1 MTQDVAR
8 IGLLRD
14 DIVPL
19 ESVLCTDEL
28 NQRPSRPP
36 DYETENRALLLL
48 AQTLADSPRTI
59 LQTLAD
65 TILEVFKAGSAGIS
79 LLTKEDGGKTFY
91 WPAIAGV
98 WKPHIGGGTP
108 RDFGPCGDV
117 LDCGA
122 PLLFRHFERR
132 YPYLQPVA
140 PLVEECLLVP
150 FYVQGTAVGTIWAIA
165 HDERRRFDA
174 EDRRQLENL
183 SRFASAAF
191 QVVEALD
198 ASEQRAEALRHS
210 NAELE
215 LAERALRDADRR
227 KDIFVATIAHEL
239 RQPIAAMLTAVTLMG
254 DRAGEQSGKR
264 ARDVVQRQIS
274 HLGRMVDDL
283 LDAARIAEGK
293 LDLQK
298 EFIDGRDAIQDAV
311 SSTASLFDVHHHRL
325 AVSLPD
331 EPIRLDADRS
341 RLQEVFANLLTNAAK
356 YTDDGGH
363 ISLIAQTDGAVA
375 TIRVLDN
382 GKGIAAGALPR
393 VFDLFM
399 QEATDHRTGLGI
411 GLNVV
416 RGLVE
421 LHGGTV
427 AARSDGIGKGSE
439 FTVTL
444 PVVAARV
451 PPHALGSA
459 QAHDR

>member
-1 MTQDVAR
+1 MYRR
-8 IGLLRD
+8 I
-14 DIVPL
+14 
-19 ESVLCTDEL
+19 

-65 TILEVFKAGSAGIS
+65 TILEVFRAGSAGIS

-132 YPYLQPVA
+132 YPYLRPVA

-150 FYVQGTAVGTIWAIA
+150 FYVEGKAVGTIWAIA

-174 EDRRQLENL
+174 EDLRQLENL
-183 SRFASAAF
+183 SRFASAAY
-191 QVVEALD
+191 QVVESLS
-198 ASEQRAEALRHS
+198 ASEQREEALRHS

-227 KDIFVATIAHEL
+227 KDIFVATVAHEL
-239 RQPIAAMLTAVTLMG
+239 RQPIAAMLPAVTLMG
-254 DRAGEQSGKR
+254 ERASEQSGKR
-264 ARDVVQRQIS
+264 AREVIERQIT

-283 LDAARIAEGK
+283 LDVARIAEGK
-293 LDLQK
+293 LDLQR
-298 EFIDGRDAIQDAV
+298 ELIDGRDAIQDAV
-311 SSTASLFDVHHHRL
+311 SSTSSLFDVHRHRL
-325 AVSLPD
+325 SVSLPD
-331 EPIRLDADRS
+331 QPIRLDADRS

-363 ISLIAQTDGAVA
+363 ISLIAQTDGAHSDHSHSGQRQGHRRRCSPSRLRLVHA
-375 TIRVLDN
+375 RSHR
-382 GKGIAAGALPR
+382 PS
-393 VFDLFM
+393 
-399 QEATDHRTGLGI
+399 HRTRYRPEG
-411 GLNVV
+411 
-416 RGLVE
+416 R
-421 LHGGTV
+421 
-427 AARSDGIGKGSE
+427 ARSC
-439 FTVTL
+439 
-444 PVVAARV
+444 
-451 PPHALGSA
+451 
-459 QAHDR
+459 

>member
-1 MTQDVAR
+1 
-8 IGLLRD
+8 
-14 DIVPL
+14 
-19 ESVLCTDEL
+19 
-28 NQRPSRPP
+28 
-36 DYETENRALLLL
+36 
-48 AQTLADSPRTI
+48 
-59 LQTLAD
+59 
-65 TILEVFKAGSAGIS
+65 
-79 LLTKEDGGKTFY
+79 
-91 WPAIAGV
+91 
-98 WKPHIGGGTP
+98 
-108 RDFGPCGDV
+108 
-117 LDCGA
+117 
-122 PLLFRHFERR
+122 
-132 YPYLQPVA
+132 
-140 PLVEECLLVP
+140 
-150 FYVQGTAVGTIWAIA
+150 
-165 HDERRRFDA
+165 
-174 EDRRQLENL
+174 
-183 SRFASAAF
+183 
-191 QVVEALD
+191 
-198 ASEQRAEALRHS
+198 
-210 NAELE
+210 
-215 LAERALRDADRR
+215 
-227 KDIFVATIAHEL
+227 
-239 RQPIAAMLTAVTLMG
+239 MG

-264 ARDVVQRQIS
+264 ARDVVQRQVT

-298 EFIDGRDAIQDAV
+298 ERIDGRDAIQDAV
-311 SSTASLFDVHHHRL
+311 CSTASLFDVHRHRL
-325 AVSLPD
+325 AVSFPD

-427 AARSDGIGKGSE
+427 AARSDGFGKGSE

-444 PVVAARV
+444 PVVAALV
-451 PPHALGSA
+451 PPHPRGSA
-459 QAHDR
+459 HAHDK